1 MTKFID
7 NDGTTDWQVP
17 RGDVVI
23 DQHNSSTPKTDFTQ
37 SWVRPVTANATAVSQ
52 ASMNAS
58 IPGKAAGV
66 KGSLYT
72 DVKRL

>member
-1 MTKFID
+1 MKASMRET
-7 NDGTTDWQVP
+7 GPAARGV
-17 RGDVVI
+17 GDVVI